1 MIAMFISTALEILC
15 DQDKQTMSMTRDT
28 GQYSPDLSFNS
39 MIPHSVCAVIMK
51 GKLCKTC

>member
-51 GKLCKTC
+51 DKLCKTC